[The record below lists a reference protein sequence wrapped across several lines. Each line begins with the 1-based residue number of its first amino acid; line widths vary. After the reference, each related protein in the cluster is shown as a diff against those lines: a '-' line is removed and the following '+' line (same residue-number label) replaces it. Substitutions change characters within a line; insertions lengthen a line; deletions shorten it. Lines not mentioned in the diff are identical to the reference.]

1 MAQKKYLDYD
11 GLSHFW
17 LLLKEKLTGK
27 VDKEFKTGSQSQY
40 KVLSDNNLTDELVEK
55 INNAGDSSFTGNY
68 SDLIGKPQINGHEL
82 AAGDNTLE
90 KLGIQAAGDY
100 ATKTEVNNKV
110 DKEDGKGLSTN
121 DYTTED
127 KSKLAGIAA
136 GAQVNVIESI
146 KVNGSVQSIEE
157 KAVDIKVPTKVSE
170 LKNDSKFQKDTEV
183 DSKISVATAD
193 MATNTSVQEKITE
206 ATTDMAT
213 KTYVNQQL
221 ANINK
226 KQVVSSTTEMTDP
239 NTIYLLAIEGSENN
253 VYEEYIVYNGKAEKI
268 GTTQVDLTGY
278 VREEDLIA
286 ITNGEIDGIIV

>member
-1 MAQKKYLDYD
+1 MAEKKYLDKD
-11 GLSHFW
+11 GLAHLW

-40 KVLSDNNLTDELVEK
+40 KVLSDNNLTDDMVEK

-68 SDLIGKPQINGHEL
+68 VDLTGKPQINGHEL
-82 AAGDNTLE
+82 ATGNNTLE
-90 KLGIQAAGDY
+90 SLGI
-100 ATKTEVNNKV
+100 ATKT
-110 DKEDGKGLSTN
+110 
-121 DYTTED
+121 
-127 KSKLAGIAA
+127 
-136 GAQVNVIESI
+136 
-146 KVNGSVQSIEE
+146 
-157 KAVDIKVPTKVSE
+157 SE
-170 LKNDSKFQKDTEV
+170 LTNDSKFQTDTEV
-183 DSKISVATAD
+183 DSKISAATAD
-193 MATNTSVQEKITE
+193 MATNAGVQAKITE

-239 NTIYLLAIEGSENN
+239 NTIYLLAIEGGENN